1 MARTFSVSKL
11 PESIL
16 QDLRHRIA
24 HADFSNYESHAVW
37 LKELG
42 YTISKSSIHR
52 YAMEQEASIK
62 GDALVSD
69 TSVETRLRCLE
80 IASRLAG
87 EHTSESLIQT
97 ANELLKWAY
106 TR

>member
-11 PESIL
+11 PASTL

-24 HADFSNYESHAVW
+24 NSDFSDYESHAAW

-52 YAMEQEASIK
+52 YAIEQEASIK
-62 GDALVSD
+62 SEDHVHDS
-69 TSVETRLRCLE
+69 SVEARLRCLE
-80 IASRLAG
+80 VASRLAG

-97 ANELLKWAY
+97 ANELLKWVY